1 MRTILTLII
10 LCFAYN
16 SYGARASQDTITTN
30 KTLLINFKNEL
41 KKFKDSIN
49 EITYPLVFSKEYS
62 KLNSEVIIE
71 NTDNLDKLY
80 KLSRSNLEPINNRN
94 YQIETYGSISRG
106 ITVGNNQNSVLNS
119 ELDLQISGDLS
130 ENVSIKASIQDSNIP
145 LQNNGYSQ
153 QIDEFDQIFIEIAS
167 DNWRIRGGDIDL
179 IQNETLFGNFEKRI
193 QGLAINAKID
203 NSIYAEAAGAIV
215 KGKYKKTQITP
226 QNGNQGPYKLIGQN
240 GELFV
245 LIVSDSESVFVNG
258 KKLERGIDKDYVINY
273 NAGEVIFN
281 STFPIMADM
290 RIQVDY
296 QVNEKN
302 FNSFIGY
309 TNFQIKNNNFTH
321 YISFYNENDI
331 KDQPLLQNISSD
343 QIEVLSNAGDNVDL
357 MNVPTG
363 VLATFSEN
371 RILYRK
377 EILNNEYIYVY
388 SNNEEDE
395 LYDVNFSNVGNNQG
409 DYVLVA
415 NNAIDNIFEYVP
427 RINDEKQGNFDPIVK
442 LIAPEK
448 LQMLVYK
455 STYEAENNSRLNVEL
470 ATSKKDENLFSK
482 IDDSN
487 NEGFASRV
495 SYENEFKKNDYTLN
509 ALFNVNYLD
518 NNFQPIQRIYNT
530 EFNRDWDLNEVELR
544 NYNQLFTDTR
554 LELANKRIG
563 RITYKFESLR
573 YDDFYR
579 GSKNS
584 ISVNTIEDK
593 KLVFNSTS
601 SIMNSRQQDY
611 VSDFI
616 TTNNILNFK
625 YEGGWATLVYNLER
639 KKSDIPIINILNPDF
654 GQEIYELKK
663 GFGKKE
669 KSFIE
674 LGYVRKKN
682 DSILDNSLQNFS
694 TYNSY
699 FLNSQLLNKRKTKL
713 NIFINKNE
721 VISNNNAEKENFLNT
736 RIIYNQRIFKDV
748 IDSNLFFETNSGN
761 LPQQEYTFLEVEPGL
776 GNYTW
781 IDINDN
787 NIQELEEFEIA
798 VFEDEGRYIRVLL
811 PNQIFIKTYQNKFNY
826 SLKLNFLSW
835 KNSNNN
841 FRKFISKFSN
851 QFQYSVDK
859 KTNLDINPEIEI
871 NPFQIDENGLLAY
884 NYSLKNVFYFNKAK
898 QNYSF
903 VFTYSDNKSKND
915 FSFGSTRNS
924 NNLKKLNFIHQLD
937 DLFLFEIMGNKNKKS
952 SWSENYEDK
961 NFKLDEYTISPK
973 LTYLTAEN
981 NRIDFKYKTFSS
993 TNSIGNNESLKQ
1005 QNFGISLFLN
1015 EKERRGLVSE
1025 FNYYKNQFKGSSNSV
1040 ISYVMMNGLQ
1050 DGENYTW
1057 SFRLQR
1063 KLSKLL
1069 DINFVYLGRKG
1080 DNNRTIHNGSVQLKA
1095 IF

>member
-16 SYGARASQDTITTN
+16 SYGASTSQDTITTN

-49 EITYPLVFSKEYS
+49 EIRYPLVFSKEYS

-215 KGKYKKTQITP
+215 KGKYKKTQIAP

-321 YISFYNENDI
+321 YVSFYNENDI

-427 RINDEKQGNFDPIVK
+427 RINGEKQGNFDPIVK

-584 ISVNTIEDK
+584 ISISTIEDK
-593 KLVFNSTS
+593 KLVFNSTT

-639 KKSDIPIINILNPDF
+639 KKSDIPVINILNPDF

-663 GFGKKE
+663 GFGKKQ

-682 DSILDNSLQNFS
+682 DSILNNSLQNFS

-826 SLKLNFLSW
+826 SLKLNFLNW

-903 VFTYSDNKSKND
+903 VFTYSDNRSKND

-1080 DNNRTIHNGSVQLKA
+1080 ENNRTIHNGSVQLKA

>member
-16 SYGARASQDTITTN
+16 SYAARASQDTITTN

-49 EITYPLVFSKEYS
+49 EIRYPLVFSKEYS
-62 KLNSEVIIE
+62 KLNSEIIIE

-331 KDQPLLQNISSD
+331 KDQPLLQNISID
-343 QIEVLSNAGDNVDL
+343 QIQVLSNAGDNVDL

-1080 DNNRTIHNGSVQLKA
+1080 ENNRTIHNGSVQLKA

>member
-49 EITYPLVFSKEYS
+49 EIRYPLVFSKEYS

-130 ENVSIKASIQDSNIP
+130 EKVSIKASIQDSNIP

-179 IQNETLFGNFEKRI
+179 IQNETFFGNFEKRI

-215 KGKYKKTQITP
+215 KGKYKKTQISP

-427 RINDEKQGNFDPIVK
+427 RINGEKQGNFDPIVK

-495 SYENEFKKNDYTLN
+495 SYENEFKKNEYTLN

-584 ISVNTIEDK
+584 ISISTIEDE
-593 KLVFNSTS
+593 KLVFNSTT

-616 TTNNILNFK
+616 TTNNKLNFK

-639 KKSDIPIINILNPDF
+639 KKSDIPVINILNPDF

-682 DSILDNSLQNFS
+682 DSILNNSLQNFS
-694 TYNSY
+694 TYNTY

-721 VISNNNAEKENFLNT
+721 VISNNSAEKENFLNT

-924 NNLKKLNFIHQLD
+924 NYLKKLNFIHQLD

-1025 FNYYKNQFKGSSNSV
+1025 FNYYKNQFKGGSNSV

>member
-1 MRTILTLII
+1 M
-10 LCFAYN
+10 
-16 SYGARASQDTITTN
+16 
-30 KTLLINFKNEL
+30 
-41 KKFKDSIN
+41 
-49 EITYPLVFSKEYS
+49 
-62 KLNSEVIIE
+62 
-71 NTDNLDKLY
+71 
-80 KLSRSNLEPINNRN
+80 
-94 YQIETYGSISRG
+94 
-106 ITVGNNQNSVLNS
+106 
-119 ELDLQISGDLS
+119 
-130 ENVSIKASIQDSNIP
+130 
-145 LQNNGYSQ
+145 
-153 QIDEFDQIFIEIAS
+153 
-167 DNWRIRGGDIDL
+167 
-179 IQNETLFGNFEKRI
+179 
-193 QGLAINAKID
+193 
-203 NSIYAEAAGAIV
+203 
-215 KGKYKKTQITP
+215 
-226 QNGNQGPYKLIGQN
+226 
-240 GELFV
+240 
-245 LIVSDSESVFVNG
+245 
-258 KKLERGIDKDYVINY
+258 INY

-343 QIEVLSNAGDNVDL
+343 QIEVLSNAGDNVGL

-573 YDDFYR
+573 YDDFYG

-781 IDINDN
+781 IDVNDN

-826 SLKLNFLSW
+826 SLKLNFLNW

-841 FRKFISKFSN
+841 FREFISKFSN

-924 NNLKKLNFIHQLD
+924 NYLKKLNFIHQLD

-1080 DNNRTIHNGSVQLKA
+1080 ENNRTIHNGSVQLKA

>member
-62 KLNSEVIIE
+62 KLNSEIIIE

-427 RINDEKQGNFDPIVK
+427 RINGEKQGNFDPIVK

-826 SLKLNFLSW
+826 SLKLNFLNW

>member
-16 SYGARASQDTITTN
+16 SYAARASQDTITTN

-49 EITYPLVFSKEYS
+49 EIRYPLVFSKEYS

-427 RINDEKQGNFDPIVK
+427 RINGEKQGNFDPIVK

-826 SLKLNFLSW
+826 SLKLNFLNW